1 MSAIRHVA
9 AVATAVFATMFAH
22 GSYLYWQVGTNSDAD
37 YSLATL
43 YYGSYGSWSTLD
55 AEGWSGV
62 AEKGAE
68 TVGPYQVNLSTLGE
82 DVESYS
88 FYVELAQ
95 YTLSGEGYVENV
107 ATSWRWGYS
116 DLVEQGYILTE
127 GLSIPTIT
135 PMAVNFSQPA
145 PEPTSGAL
153 TILGMSL
160 LALRRRRSCG

>member
-1 MSAIRHVA
+1 MAAIRHIA
-9 AVATAVFATMFAH
+9 AVVAVFFATMFAH
-22 GSYLYWQVGTNSDAD
+22 GSYLYWQVGTNPDAD

-43 YYGSYGSWSTLD
+43 YYGSDGSWSTLGE
-55 AEGWSGV
+55 EGWSGI

-95 YTLSGEGYVENV
+95 YTLSGGVYEETI

-145 PEPTSGAL
+145 PEPTSGVL
-153 TILGMSL
+153 TMLGMAL